1 MLYDLFGLN
10 FVNVFVYDKIGDVKD
25 NNVLRLW
32 YRQILLKLMWHD
44 FANDCLLGEY
54 GKSR

>member
-1 MLYDLFGLN
+1 MI
-10 FVNVFVYDKIGDVKD
+10 FVYDEIDDVKD

-32 YRQILLKLMWHD
+32 YRQILLKLMWYD

>member
-1 MLYDLFGLN
+1 MLYNSFDLTFIH
-10 FVNVFVYDKIGDVKD
+10 VFVYDKIDDVKD
-25 NNVLRLW
+25 GNVLRLW

>member
-1 MLYDLFGLN
+1 MLYDLFDLT
-10 FVNVFVYDKIGDVKD
+10 FVNVFVYD
-25 NNVLRLW
+25 NNVFRLW
-32 YRQILLKLMWHD
+32 YRQILLKLMWHE